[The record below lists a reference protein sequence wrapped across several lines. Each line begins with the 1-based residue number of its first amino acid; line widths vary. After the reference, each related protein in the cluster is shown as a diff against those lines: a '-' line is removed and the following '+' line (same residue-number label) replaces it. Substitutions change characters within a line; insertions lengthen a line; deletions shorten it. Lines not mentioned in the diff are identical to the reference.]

1 VTGSHGAYG
10 EKLLDSF
17 GKDNDEKEDTE
28 GDLVV
33 IVKDEGRI

>member
-10 EKLLDSF
+10 GKLLDSF
-17 GKDNDEKEDTE
+17 GKCDDGKEDRE

-33 IVKDEGRI
+33 IVKDERRI